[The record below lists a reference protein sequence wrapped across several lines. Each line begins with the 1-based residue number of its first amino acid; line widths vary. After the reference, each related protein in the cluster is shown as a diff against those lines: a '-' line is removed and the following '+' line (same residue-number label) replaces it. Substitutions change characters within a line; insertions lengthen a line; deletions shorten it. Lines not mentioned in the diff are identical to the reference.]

1 MAQKIITS
9 QFCVTSVDDGRDGE
23 NGENGTSPWVA
34 DFDNEMDSVQCDD
47 SGYVLEEQTVYT
59 NVRLF
64 YGNNAKMLTIVSVKR
79 GSVSMGN
86 GTEKNGVTVTWG
98 ATSSSVGISFKYKT
112 TAKISGKDNYEIVL
126 RSYDGESQNKTLYFT
141 VNGVRGDV
149 YNLLPSV
156 DEIHATRDASGNY
169 LINGGNTFVLT
180 CGYSKRNLNGNVTRV
195 TDVSEKIDN
204 KYNIYFN
211 RHKRNG
217 DWATKWALYQNY
229 KYALAMPGTT
239 IDSNTGTLDPATY
252 DAIRFALCES
262 TSSQVAVST
271 GLNGI
276 IDEETVCIVS
286 DGGSSIRIDLD
297 NEADMISVDSNF
309 KVRFARTITVKARI
323 FEGGKNVT
331 SGVTHSMTDSGLAIG
346 DCTPTL
352 SFSKG
357 VLTIK
362 WAFTVGMNAGATTK
376 TISLTYG
383 GETYSTSFVLG
394 VTVADS
400 IWQVLPSPTEVSF
413 SLNSSTNKLTPS
425 SIDLYC
431 GYTKSTGNG
440 TETVQKPTKS
450 SLGNS
455 KYLYYRTK
463 TSGSFG
469 NWTAY
474 TGKITVQN
482 TTTVQDYE
490 FCISSAS
497 AAGSV
502 ADENIIDR
510 ECVPVIKDG
519 INGSDGADGTNGK
532 DGKDGMGGVVA
543 TVTPDK
549 VYAPC
554 NCLGAVVK
562 AVSQTLTFSL
572 KAGATSVTVTS
583 VTNNSKPTGV
593 SVADVSGSNNKKK
606 LSVEKD
612 AASSN
617 FSGGAVFTVSGT
629 YNGST
634 ISAQCTV
641 AIVAGW
647 QGEDGTDG
655 NDGHVGRWYEYKGSW
670 GAGSVTSVT
679 NTKHVGYFVKYVYNA
694 PNYHYYIN
702 IKDDGVANTTTP
714 ADGTGKANSGW
725 EQISDDRMA
734 IFSKVIFSDNAYLG
748 SFIINSDWM
757 ISQQAASGSPQ
768 SSYTKFN
775 PSYPNSNHNN
785 SNFIP
790 VLAINGRTGKI
801 YMNDAVVRGSIT
813 ATSGSFTGTVYANN
827 GYFKGGIY
835 NPLLRINSGTI
846 TYYAEAPASGYWR
859 ITSLPSNCG
868 GFQFEMTSK
877 VFVYLPAPDSSWNG
891 REFEIVNLTE
901 YSSADVVIQT
911 SNAYG
916 PSLTLKQYFYVKF
929 KVVYDP
935 VAQEYRWIKI
945 SSMNVNRGLATGDTE
960 DGAHVEF
967 GNVVTT

>member
-1 MAQKIITS
+1 MAKKIITS
-9 QFCVTSVDDGRDGE
+9 QFSVTSVDDGRDGE

-156 DEIHATRDASGNY
+156 DEIHATRDANGNY
-169 LINGGNTFVLT
+169 FVNGGNTFVLT

-195 TDVSEKIDN
+195 ADVSARIDN

-211 RHKRNG
+211 RHKRTG
-217 DWATKWALYQNY
+217 EWAENWGLYQEN
-229 KYALAMPGTT
+229 KYCMAMPGTT
-239 IDSNTGTLDPATY
+239 IGSKKGTLNPAIH
-252 DAIRFALCES
+252 DAVRFALCES
-262 TSSQVAVST
+262 TSSKVAVST
-271 GLNGI
+271 GLTGV
-276 IDEETVCIVS
+276 IDEETVCIVA
-286 DGGSSIRIDLD
+286 DGVDG
-297 NEADMISVDSNF
+297 AD
-309 KVRFARTITVKARI
+309 
-323 FEGGKNVT
+323 G
-331 SGVTHSMTDSGLAIG
+331 
-346 DCTPTL
+346 
-352 SFSKG
+352 
-357 VLTIK
+357 
-362 WAFTVGMNAGATTK
+362 
-376 TISLTYG
+376 
-383 GETYSTSFVLG
+383 
-394 VTVADS
+394 
-400 IWQVLPSPTEVSF
+400 
-413 SLNSSTNKLTPS
+413 
-425 SIDLYC
+425 
-431 GYTKSTGNG
+431 
-440 TETVQKPTKS
+440 
-450 SLGNS
+450 
-455 KYLYYRTK
+455 
-463 TSGSFG
+463 
-469 NWTAY
+469 
-474 TGKITVQN
+474 
-482 TTTVQDYE
+482 
-490 FCISSAS
+490 
-497 AAGSV
+497 
-502 ADENIIDR
+502 
-510 ECVPVIKDG
+510 KDG
-519 INGSDGADGTNGK
+519 INGSDGTNGK

-593 SVADVSGSNNKKK
+593 SVADVSGSANKKTLK
-606 LSVEKD
+606 VAVD
-612 AASSN
+612 AASSG
-617 FSGGAVFTVSGT
+617 FSAGAVFTVSGT

-655 NDGHVGRWYEYKGSW
+655 NDGHVGRWYEYKGAW

-714 ADGTGKANSGW
+714 ADSTGKANSGW

-775 PSYPNSNHNN
+775 PSYPNSNYNN

-790 VLAINGRTGKI
+790 VLAINGKTGKI

-846 TYYAEAPASGYWR
+846 TYYAEAPESGTYR

-877 VFVYLPAPDSSWNG
+877 VFLYLPAPNSSWNG

-901 YSSADVVIQT
+901 YASADVVIQT

-916 PSLTLKQYFYVKF
+916 PALTLKQYFYVKF

-935 VAQEYRWIKI
+935 VAQEYKWIKI

>member
-9 QFCVTSVDDGRDGE
+9 QFCVTSVDDGRDGDP
-23 NGENGTSPWVA
+23 GENGTSPWVA

-217 DWATKWALYQNY
+217 DWATKWVLYQNY

-271 GLNGI
+271 GLNGV

-469 NWTAY
+469 DWTAY

-502 ADENIIDR
+502 ADANIIDR
-510 ECVPVIKDG
+510 ECVPVVKDG

-583 VTNNSKPTGV
+583 VTNNSKPTDV

-606 LSVEKD
+606 LSVAKD

-647 QGEDGTDG
+647 QGEDG
-655 NDGHVGRWYEYKGSW
+655 NDGHVGRWYEYKGAW

-694 PNYHYYIN
+694 PKYHYYIN

-714 ADGTGKANSGW
+714 ADGSGNANSGW

-775 PSYPNSNHNN
+775 PSYPNSNYNN

-801 YMNDAVVRGSIT
+801 YMNDAVVRGSIYATNGFFSGGLCTPFVRITSESVAKQYGELPTSESSYTITGIPDTIGGLQIEWGGKTYINLPSPTSAQLGREFYILNMQSAATTVRYNLVGGT
-813 ATSGSFTGTVYANN
+813 A
-827 GYFKGGIY
+827 FKLNKYGLAKLKVIY
-835 NPLLRINSGTI
+835 NPEDTNGMMEHYMWALLDCRNISK
-846 TYYAEAPASGYWR
+846 R
-859 ITSLPSNCG
+859 FPSKGSVNDD
-868 GFQFEMTSK
+868 
-877 VFVYLPAPDSSWNG
+877 DSFS
-891 REFEIVNLTE
+891 IDHE
-901 YSSADVVIQT
+901 YGHI
-911 SNAYG
+911 
-916 PSLTLKQYFYVKF
+916 
-929 KVVYDP
+929 
-935 VAQEYRWIKI
+935 I
-945 SSMNVNRGLATGDTE
+945 SV
-960 DGAHVEF
+960 
-967 GNVVTT
+967 